1 METNTRMVVPHARFA
16 YVHLLQPRAA
26 AEGAEPKYSVT
37 LIIPKKDEQAI
48 TKIKAAM
55 KAAIGKKWDSK
66 PPKGL
71 RNPLRDGDEID
82 GETGE
87 RMKGEEFKDCWYIS
101 ASNKKPVRAVAGRAK
116 IPATEEHLASGNYG
130 AAELNFYAY
139 DAAGNRG
146 VAAGLNG
153 VWITKRGEP
162 LGGAGVEWG
171 EIEADDFAAADLPGA
186 KAAAEMSD
194 GDMF

>member
-1 METNTRMVVPHARFA
+1 MENANTRMVIPHARFA
-16 YVHLLQPRAA
+16 YVHLMEPRAA

-37 LIIPKKDEQAI
+37 LIIPKTDEATI
-48 TKIKAAM
+48 GKIKASM
-55 KAAIGKKWDSK
+55 KAAITKKWDSK

-71 RNPLRDGDEID
+71 RNPLRDGDEVD
-82 GETGE
+82 ADTGE
-87 RMKGEEFKDCWYIS
+87 RMKGDEFKGCWYIS

-116 IPATEEHLASGNYG
+116 IPATEEHLTSGNYG

-162 LGGAGVEWG
+162 LSASGVEWG
-171 EIEADDFAAADLPGA
+171 EIEAEDFAASSLPSTAGMT
-186 KAAAEMSD
+186 ED
-194 GDMF
+194 DVF